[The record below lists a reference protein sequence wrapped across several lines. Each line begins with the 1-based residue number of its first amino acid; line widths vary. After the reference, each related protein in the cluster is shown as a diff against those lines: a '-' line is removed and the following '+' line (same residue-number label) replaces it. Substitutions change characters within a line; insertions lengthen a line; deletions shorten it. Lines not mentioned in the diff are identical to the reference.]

1 LQINYDFNPNQQ
13 TSQRFNPQLGGKY
26 AFWPTVTNW
35 STYNLPFVYANLAVE
50 TPVSGTSNTIR
61 VRIDG
66 QDHDLLFIGGDT
78 SQPPMV
84 QTYTTNSPKSA
95 KPVTKQHVWAYE
107 NNGNLV
113 IKWDEPADLI
123 DPYWQLRVFIG
134 SGYSNATPSPIPTS
148 PVTYATLEVSSS
160 GWDGCDARR
169 ILDKNE
175 GCTACHDKQGVHLH
189 LLQEV
194 LPEHHHWKK

>member
-1 LQINYDFNPNQQ
+1 M
-13 TSQRFNPQLGGKY
+13 TH
-26 AFWPTVTNW
+26 W

-84 QTYTTNSPKSA
+84 QTYTTNSPKAA

-123 DPYWQLRVFIG
+123 DPYWQVRVFIG
-134 SGYSNATPSPIPTS
+134 NKYSNATPSPIPTS
-148 PVTYATLEVSSS
+148 GVTYATLEVPPQAGMAVMPTGSWTKMKDALRPTTNKVYISVYYRRVYQNTTTGRNEMMQVRS
-160 GWDGCDARR
+160 QSDG
-169 ILDKNE
+169 LE
-175 GCTACHDKQGVHLH
+175 YQF
-189 LLQEV
+189 E
-194 LPEHHHWKK
+194 